1 MITAK
6 LLDFLGALVSFVT
19 GLLPT
24 MPVPG
29 WVDGASGH
37 LTTILGYGAGLGA
50 WIPWQ
55 IAGIVFGSLMIALGI
70 SFGIKVARIVA
81 SFLTLGGGSAA

>member
-24 MPVPG
+24 MSTPG
-29 WVDGASGH
+29 WLDTASGH
-37 LTTILGYGAGLGA
+37 LATVLGYGAALGA

-55 IAGIVFGSLMIALGI
+55 VAGIVFGSLMVALGV
-70 SFGIKVARIVA
+70 SFGIKVVRIVA